1 MISVGGKKL
10 LPITLGVM
18 PYWYTFLI
26 AVSLMLQASGASL
39 ALIVGVVCII
49 VAGIVLLDS
58 YYLGKERSTEN
69 SQSLSDDR
77 RFEIFTGV
85 ASADPQNPK
94 EVHVEKLRRSLAEE
108 VIREER
114 RKVCRLAKIVEEERA
129 KRICH

>member
-10 LPITLGVM
+10 LPLSSGVM
-18 PYWYTFLI
+18 PYWFMFLI
-26 AVSLMLQASGASL
+26 VVSLMLHASGASL

-49 VAGIVLLDS
+49 VAGIVLLDA
-58 YYLGKERSTEN
+58 YYVGNEWRKEN
-69 SQSLSDDR
+69 SQNLSDDR

-85 ASADPQNPK
+85 AAADPQNPK

-108 VIREER
+108 VIWEER

-129 KRICH
+129 KRLFH